1 MGKSCLYI
9 RRLADLDAA
18 VLEQL
23 VAGSVAE
30 VKRRYGTSAGASLT
44 VDEA

>member
-1 MGKSCLYI
+1 MQPTAHRFKK
-9 RRLADLDAA
+9 LADLDPS

-30 VKRRYGTSAGASLT
+30 VRRRYG
-44 VDEA
+44 

>member
-1 MGKSCLYI
+1 LLSKLGKHTIGKYCLYFKT
-9 RRLADLDAA
+9 LADLDAS

-30 VKRRYGTSAGASLT
+30 VRRRYG
-44 VDEA
+44 

>member
-1 MGKSCLYI
+1 MGKGCLYFE
-9 RRLADLDAA
+9 RLADLDKS

-30 VKRRYGTSAGASLT
+30 LERRYGVASRG
-44 VDEA
+44 V